1 MTKKT
6 IINELREFGIKA
18 TYQNVCWCRNKNF
31 EIVGGILYLNNHSNI
46 HFKVENKI
54 VSFVKDYSE
63 IRPLIFA

>member
-6 IINELREFGIKA
+6 IIDELREFGIKA
-18 TYQNVCWCRNKNF
+18 TYQNICWCRNKDF
-31 EIVGGILYLNNHSNI
+31 EIVGGILYARNNQDI

-54 VSFVKDYSE
+54 VSLVKDYNE